1 MRTRVALP
9 ALLAL
14 SLALPMAAGCGNGH
28 AKASLPATPPARP
41 AATAAETGAAR
52 VAAAAP
58 APAWA
63 AGNST
68 MTGTTEPHRRSTLMP
83 IVPGIVEK
91 VLVGEGDRVKAGEAL
106 VVLKT
111 EDFQLRFRQ
120 AQAGLEAAQAQFDN
134 ADVQYKRLQS
144 LRGKE
149 AIPQSQ
155 LDQVEAG
162 WKGAKAGLSNA
173 QVMMDMAR
181 KALHDTTIYAPYDA
195 LVVRRMISEGE
206 SAMAMPPSPLVVLE
220 QTAVLDLKLQV
231 PAGEITRVTDG
242 TPVQVRFPATGQE
255 VLATVL
261 RVVPSANPGSRTF
274 TAIVELPNEDGALKA
289 GLYAEARLAAAP
301 TPAKAP
307 APAAEAAR

>member
-1 MRTRVALP
+1 MRTRVALV
-9 ALLAL
+9 LAL
-14 SLALPMAAGCGNGH
+14 FPLVAASCGNGN
-28 AKASLPATPPARP
+28 AKASLPTAAPAQSATSATGNDAPAQAARP
-41 AATAAETGAAR
+41 AAATTAS
-52 VAAAAP
+52 P
-58 APAWA
+58 WA
-63 AGNST
+63 VGNAT

-91 VLVGEGDRVKAGEAL
+91 VLVSEGQRVKAGEAM

-162 WKGAKAGLSNA
+162 WKAAKAGLSNA
-173 QVMMDMAR
+173 QVMMDMAK
-181 KALHDTTIYAPYDA
+181 KALRDTTIFAPYDA

-220 QTAVLDLKLQV
+220 QTAVLDLKLQI
-231 PAGEITRVTDG
+231 PAGEIALVPDG
-242 TPVQVRFPATGQE
+242 TPVRVRFPATGQE
-255 VLATVL
+255 IDATVL

-274 TAIVELPNEDGALKA
+274 TAVIELPNEDGALKA
-289 GLYAEARLAAAP
+289 GLYAEARLAAP
-301 TPAKAP
+301 KPAP
-307 APAAEAAR
+307 APEAAR

>member
-1 MRTRVALP
+1 MRTRVALV
-9 ALLAL
+9 L
-14 SLALPMAAGCGNGH
+14 SLLPLAATACGNNA
-28 AKASLPATPPARP
+28 AKASLPASPPARP
-41 AATAAETGAAR
+41 AVTATGSDAPAEAAR
-52 VAAAAP
+52 PAAP
-58 APAWA
+58 LASPWA
-63 AGNST
+63 VGNAT

-91 VLVGEGDRVKAGEAL
+91 VLVDEGQRVKAGEAL

-120 AQAGLEAAQAQFDN
+120 AQAGLEAAQAQYDN

-162 WKGAKAGLSNA
+162 WKAAKAGLSNA
-173 QVMMDMAR
+173 QVMMDMAK

-231 PAGEITRVTDG
+231 PAGEIARVTDG
-242 TPVQVRFPATGQE
+242 TPVRVRFPATGQE
-255 VLATVL
+255 VDATVL

-274 TAIVELPNEDGALKA
+274 TAIIELPNEDGALKA
-289 GLYAEARLAAAP
+289 GLYAEARLAAP
-301 TPAKAP
+301 KPAP
-307 APAAEAAR
+307 APEAAR